1 MPHHELEQYTRLVQ
15 MLGTQFGDSCDA
27 ILYSLEGIEQ
37 RQGTAVAVRGTT
49 AGAKPGT
56 PLPAFLLEHIQNQ
69 GFKDIYGFIN
79 KSLSG
84 LVLRTSVQ
92 FLFSSDQR
100 PIGCLCIHHNIVH
113 IKMITSFLEE
123 LTRPSNLEDEDEQ
136 EENRA
141 AGEKFYSASDIQGFL
156 NSIIS
161 EFIVER
167 VGDANFSSLEK
178 SDKLALI
185 AELDQRG
192 VFLVK
197 GAVNMIAR
205 RINVSKF
212 SIYNYLDEIR
222 TDGYGGGG
230 YKD

>member
-1 MPHHELEQYTRLVQ
+1 
-15 MLGTQFGDSCDA
+15 MLGGQFGDSCQA
-27 ILYSLEGIEQ
+27 ILYSLEEAEQ
-37 RQGTAVAVRGTT
+37 CRGTVIAVSGTATD
-49 AGAKPGT
+49 AKPED
-56 PLPAFLLEHIQNQ
+56 PLSSFIRDHIQTQ
-69 GFKDIYGFIN
+69 GYKNSYGFIN
-79 KSLSG
+79 KAFPG
-84 LVLRTSVQ
+84 LVLRTSIQ
-92 FLFSSDQR
+92 FLFSDGQQEA
-100 PIGCLCIHHNIVH
+100 IGCLCIHHNIVH

-123 LTRPSNLEDEDEQ
+123 LTRPSNLEDENEQ
-136 EENRA
+136 EEHKVADERS
-141 AGEKFYSASDIQGFL
+141 YRASDIQGFL

-167 VGDANFSSLEK
+167 IGDGNFSALEK

-197 GAVNMIAR
+197 GAVNLIAK

-222 TDGYGGGG
+222 VER
-230 YKD
+230 